1 MGNPNEDRWQ
11 RMADAYIEHGRPNVE
26 MMPSMAAGSFMQMVH
41 PQRVEE
47 IEEGDTISFAGGE
60 WDIYWTPGHEEG
72 HVVFHRKSD
81 GVLVVGDTVLGRITP
96 HIGWMPGGS
105 GPSPD
110 PEPSDPLGQFL
121 DSLDKVA
128 SLEPSFVLPGHGRP
142 FERGAERA
150 RSISAHHDLRLRKC
164 LEILIRKGSANAM
177 DVARDLFD
185 RELMNYEERMAL
197 SETLSHLEYLR
208 LRGRLHRSLVDGIWL
223 YEVPTLVP

>member
-1 MGNPNEDRWQ
+1 MG
-11 RMADAYIEHGRPNVE
+11 
-26 MMPSMAAGSFMQMVH
+26 
-41 PQRVEE
+41 
-47 IEEGDTISFAGGE
+47 
-60 WDIYWTPGHEEG
+60 
-72 HVVFHRKSD
+72 
-81 GVLVVGDTVLGRITP
+81 
-96 HIGWMPGGS
+96 
-105 GPSPD
+105 
-110 PEPSDPLGQFL
+110 EPSDPLGQFI

-164 LEILIRKGSANAM
+164 LEILIRRGPTNAM
-177 DVARDLFD
+177 EVARNLFD

-223 YEVPTLVP
+223 YEVRTLVP